1 MAMFFRSRPPLFA
14 VFLVGALLL
23 SCASSANQPAIT
35 QTPTNTQLPGKV
47 VWRDLITNDPEAA
60 KKFYGGLLGWEFRDA
75 GEEAKHYIVVSQN
88 GQPIG
93 GILDSR
99 GKKAEKVQS
108 QWVSSMSVRDVN
120 TAANTVKAAGGK
132 VLWGPKTLG
141 ARGPVVLVADPEKA
155 PLALMRAPGGDPA
168 DDEPVINGWL
178 WTELW
183 SRQPDS
189 AVQFYSRLA
198 PYQSRPSD
206 NLDRPYFVLD
216 TDGQPRAGIMKL
228 FAQDVR
234 PLWVPYVRVADVAA
248 AVKQAEALGGHVIVS
263 PSANLRNGTVA
274 LIQDPTG
281 AILALQY
288 WEPKS

>member
-1 MAMFFRSRPPLFA
+1 MATYSRFRPPLAA
-14 VFLVGALLL
+14 VLFVGALLL
-23 SCASSANQPAIT
+23 SCSSAAKQPAIT
-35 QTPTNTQLPGKV
+35 PTPTNTELPGKF
-47 VWRDLITNDPEAA
+47 VWRDLITTNPDAA
-60 KKFYGGLLGWEFRDA
+60 TKFYGALLGWEFKDA
-75 GEEAKHYIVVSQN
+75 GEEAKHYIVISQN
-88 GQPIG
+88 GRPIG

-108 QWVSSMSVRDVN
+108 MWVSSLSVRDVS
-120 TAANTVKAAGGK
+120 AAVNAVNGAGGK

-141 ARGPVVLVADPEKA
+141 ARGTVVLVADPEKA
-155 PLALMRAPGGDPA
+155 PVALMRAPGGDPA

-183 SRQPDS
+183 SHQPDS
-189 AVQFYSRLA
+189 AVQFYSKLA
-198 PYQSRPSD
+198 SYSSRPSE

-216 TDGQPRAGIMKL
+216 AEGQPRAGIMKL
-228 FAQDVR
+228 FAQDLR
-234 PLWVPYVRVADVAA
+234 PLWIPYIRVADVAA
-248 AVKQAEALGGHVIVS
+248 SVKQAEALGGHVIVS

-281 AILALQY
+281 ALIALQY

>member
-1 MAMFFRSRPPLFA
+1 MATYARFRPPLPA
-14 VFLVGALLL
+14 VLFVGSVLL
-23 SCASSANQPAIT
+23 SCASTAKQPAIT
-35 QTPTNTQLPGKV
+35 PTPTNTQLPGKF
-47 VWRDLITNDPEAA
+47 VWRDLITTNPDAA
-60 KKFYGGLLGWEFRDA
+60 TKFYGALLGWEFKDA
-75 GEEAKHYIVVSQN
+75 GEEAKHYIVISQN
-88 GQPIG
+88 GRPIG

-108 QWVSSMSVRDVN
+108 MWVSSLSVKDVS
-120 TAANTVKAAGGK
+120 AAIAAVNAAGGK

-198 PYQSRPSD
+198 PYQSRPSE
-206 NLDRPYFVLD
+206 NLDRWP
-216 TDGQPRAGIMKL
+216 
-228 FAQDVR
+228 
-234 PLWVPYVRVADVAA
+234 
-248 AVKQAEALGGHVIVS
+248 
-263 PSANLRNGTVA
+263 
-274 LIQDPTG
+274 
-281 AILALQY
+281 
-288 WEPKS
+288 

>member
-1 MAMFFRSRPPLFA
+1 MATFPRPRPPLFA
-14 VFLVGALLL
+14 VLLVGALLL
-23 SCASSANQPAIT
+23 SCASASKQPAIT
-35 QTPTNTQLPGKV
+35 QTPTNIRLPGKF
-47 VWRDLITNDPEAA
+47 VWRDLITNDPDAA
-60 KKFYGGLLGWEFRDA
+60 QKFYGELLGWEFKDA
-75 GEEAKHYIVVSQN
+75 GEAAKHYIVISQN
-88 GQPIG
+88 GRPIG

-108 QWVSSMSVRDVN
+108 QWVSSLSVRDVYV
-120 TAANTVKAAGGK
+120 ALDSVKSAGGK

-141 ARGPVVLVADPEKA
+141 ARGPVALVADPEKA
-155 PLALMRAPGGDPA
+155 PFVLMRAPEGDPL

-189 AVQFYSRLA
+189 AVVFYSRLA

-216 TDGQPRAGIMKL
+216 AEGHPRAGITQLLAK
-228 FAQDVR
+228 DVR
-234 PLWVPYVRVADVAA
+234 PLWMPYIRVSDVAE
-248 AVKQAEALGGHVIVS
+248 AVRQAEALGGHVIVS
-263 PSANLRNGTVA
+263 PSVNLRNGTVA

-281 AILALQY
+281 AVIALQY